1 MKPTRVPAAAGSRVS
16 LLYGVS
22 TPSWQKFLI
31 TNPNRNREKNPQK
44 SQQKRRESKQFCNV
58 NQVFLEHST
67 TVFSSIQRRIWIS
80 FRVRSLEEEREKP
93 QNMVAEAEVVCQQN
107 MGVLDVKHFQN
118 KGSDVH
124 QIGDTDA
131 NLPPN
136 FDRVRVTE
144 LVSAELLTSQEVRF

>member
-1 MKPTRVPAAAGSRVS
+1 M
-16 LLYGVS
+16 
-22 TPSWQKFLI
+22 
-31 TNPNRNREKNPQK
+31 
-44 SQQKRRESKQFCNV
+44 
-58 NQVFLEHST
+58 
-67 TVFSSIQRRIWIS
+67 
-80 FRVRSLEEEREKP
+80 RSLEEEREKP